1 MPNFASALF
10 SHCLFFFVFF
20 FQIYHNIGKEESLVS
35 VCATRKFKE
44 NRRSQRKMKEE
55 GEREGRRAGPV
66 GEDVFEK
73 EVFAGR
79 CGCAKLRKR
88 SGTER
93 AVARR

>member
-1 MPNFASALF
+1 
-10 SHCLFFFVFF
+10 
-20 FQIYHNIGKEESLVS
+20 
-35 VCATRKFKE
+35 
-44 NRRSQRKMKEE
+44 MKEE